1 MVRLVYKNKKQSPKK
16 QEFPGINFVCRVNKQ
31 VQNYFNNLKN
41 SIFGEEKFSF
51 SRGRRLI
58 LA

>member
-1 MVRLVYKNKKQSPKK
+1 MQVFHNY
-16 QEFPGINFVCRVNKQ
+16 EFMCRVNKQ

-41 SIFGEEKFSF
+41 SIFGEEKFSY
-51 SRGRRLI
+51 SRGLRLI